1 MLNIVDEQQIL
12 VVCVLV
18 VCVVVLTFFKFS
30 PKLDVCKPDIK
41 YFEISVFGEKK
52 KNSCVKT

>member
-18 VCVVVLTFFKFS
+18 VCVVVLTFFRCS
-30 PKLDVCKPDIK
+30 PKLDVCKPDIM

>member
-1 MLNIVDEQQIL
+1 MLKIVDEQQIL
-12 VVCVLV
+12 AVCVLV

-30 PKLDVCKPDIK
+30 PKLDVCKSDIK

-52 KNSCVKT
+52 